1 MGYFE
6 DRKKMSWEG
15 WFYAI
20 QRIDLLIIAISGTG
34 IYVALETLKYIN
46 DNSLVDSGLIK
57 YAGVFLLFAIIVNF
71 LSQFSVKKA
80 NELDIE
86 WCELNLDYKKPS
98 TEEQKKINKADNLS
112 ECYTTCTNW
121 LNLISLILMFI
132 GLGLIMFYFLI
143 NF

>member
-57 YAGVFLLFAIIVNF
+57 YAGVFLLFA
-71 LSQFSVKKA
+71 L
-80 NELDIE
+80 
-86 WCELNLDYKKPS
+86 
-98 TEEQKKINKADNLS
+98 
-112 ECYTTCTNW
+112 TTPH
-121 LNLISLILMFI
+121 L
-132 GLGLIMFYFLI
+132 
-143 NF
+143 